1 MNRLILASKSPR
13 RKEILEKLGLE
24 FEIIP
29 SGYKENLQAKKDPV
43 ELAKFLSL
51 NKAKDVAN
59 KIKGN
64 AIIIAADTFIVL
76 EGKFLGKPKDDQDA
90 KKMLNFLSGKT
101 HEVIT
106 GIALIDTSTN
116 QKITDVSITK
126 VTFKSL
132 SSKEIQTYINTG
144 EPLGKAG
151 AYAIQEKGAVFVSN
165 INGDFFTVMGLPL
178 HLLAEHLKNMS
189 PSSDWFKTPKVV

>member
-1 MNRLILASKSPR
+1 MKRLILASESPR

-29 SGYKENLQAKKDPV
+29 SNYEEDLKAKKDPV

-59 KIKGN
+59 KINGN

-76 EGKFLGKPKDDQDA
+76 EGDFLGKPKDDQDA
-90 KKMLNFLSGKT
+90 KKMLKSLSGKT

-106 GIALIDTSTN
+106 GIALIDTSSN
-116 QKITDVSITK
+116 QEITDTSITK

-132 SSKEIQTYINTG
+132 SSKEIQAYINTG

-151 AYAIQEKGAVFVSN
+151 AYAIQEKGAAFVSK

-178 HLLAEHLKNMS
+178 YLLAEQLKNIS
-189 PSSDWFKTPKVV
+189 PSSD

>member
-189 PSSDWFKTPKVV
+189 PSSD